1 MPEIYEGNT
10 GVYCIRNVKNGKRYV
25 GSAAKSLLGRWKRHK
40 NNLVNN
46 RHCNTH
52 LQRAWNKCG
61 PEAFVFQIL
70 ERCEPDRC
78 KDRETIWIAR
88 LDATNQQKGYNV
100 CREGRNH
107 LGAKRSEETRA
118 KHKKNWQDPG
128 YRRLVMESARA
139 GMDNPS
145 VRARLSEHSR
155 QLGANP
161 EIQQRKSEKSRK
173 FWADPKQRRNASDRV
188 RKAHQVKIATESEE
202 EKQIRLQG
210 HKDRGRRLAN
220 DPNWKK
226 KSTEGAKRRSANPE
240 WQKNQLK
247 GARRRSADPNWRKSQ
262 TEAANRRV
270 ADPEWQRKHAEGVA
284 RRWAKWRAER
294 GEQT

>member
-145 VRARLSEHSR
+145 VRARLSE
-155 QLGANP
+155 
-161 EIQQRKSEKSRK
+161 
-173 FWADPKQRRNASDRV
+173 
-188 RKAHQVKIATESEE
+188 
-202 EKQIRLQG
+202 QIRLQG